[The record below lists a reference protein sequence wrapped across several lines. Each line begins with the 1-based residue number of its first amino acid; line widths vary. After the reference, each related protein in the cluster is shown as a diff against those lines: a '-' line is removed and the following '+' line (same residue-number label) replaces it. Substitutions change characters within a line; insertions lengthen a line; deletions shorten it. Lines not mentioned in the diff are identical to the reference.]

1 MSLGPLTCDK
11 RRDRDLQDGRS
22 RESIRCK
29 YLHPS
34 PPSKRD
40 EEGGG
45 NKRRRVSIKT
55 PEGESFTPAS
65 ESIVRGTVTPDACV
79 GIIACGVFAG
89 CFCVRA
95 KHGTGAMC
103 ETLGGARGTSVL
115 RVRFAG
121 GLHMPCVASSGRQ
134 QRDGVSLRK
143 SVPRTSVETVSRRRP
158 PVHFHVGSWF
168 PRSPGPGA
176 RKAQFEFGYRPSILF
191 RPPNA

>member
-11 RRDRDLQDGRS
+11 HRDRDLQDGRS

-95 KHGTGAMC
+95 KHQGPRNLRLHLREATC
-103 ETLGGARGTSVL
+103 LPRGL
-115 RVRFAG
+115 RLAIGRDIVFASR
-121 GLHMPCVASSGRQ
+121 VFF
-134 QRDGVSLRK
+134 
-143 SVPRTSVETVSRRRP
+143 RRR
-158 PVHFHVGSWF
+158 SC
-168 PRSPGPGA
+168 R
-176 RKAQFEFGYRPSILF
+176 
-191 RPPNA
+191 